1 MNFRLVK
8 CGRDRKHTTHKPQRG
23 SSGKER
29 VNNSRILRG
38 SQREMFFRR
47 PPATPSIK
55 EGLRLL
61 NLFQMICFSFHLLPH
76 NEKVFPFLRTE
87 PLRAQSEKLSKES
100 LRAQTISKRT
110 RKVSAIAKKSLWI
123 HMRSRFRREALS
135 GLDRITNVE
144 SKSLSTHTHAHKRR
158 EKEREGER
166 SFVEFLAST

>member
-61 NLFQMICFSFHLLPH
+61 IYIFFQVKFCSFHLLPKK

-87 PLRAQSEKLSKES
+87 PLRAQNEKLSKES
-100 LRAQTISKRT
+100 FLAWTNLEKNSKSERHS
-110 RKVSAIAKKSLWI
+110 KQVLADSP
-123 HMRSRFRREALS
+123 ALS
-135 GLDRITNVE
+135 VPTGRLVRARPDN
-144 SKSLSTHTHAHKRR
+144 
-158 EKEREGER
+158 ERGK
-166 SFVEFLAST
+166 

>member
-61 NLFQMICFSFHLLPH
+61 NLFQMIFFFHLLPQ

-100 LRAQTISKRT
+100 LRAQKNLEKNSKSART
-110 RKVSAIAKKSLWI
+110 NKSLRTLT
-123 HMRSRFRREALS
+123 RSRFQRDALS
-135 GLDRITNVE
+135 RLDRITIVE
-144 SKSLSTHTHAHKRR
+144 SKSLSTHTRTQ
-158 EKEREGER
+158 KERERER
-166 SFVEFLAST
+166 GREIFCRIFS

>member
-55 EGLRLL
+55 EGLKLL
-61 NLFQMICFSFHLLPH
+61 NFFRMIFSFHSLPP

-100 LRAQTISKRT
+100 LRANKKLEKNSKSART
-110 RKVSAIAKKSLWI
+110 NKSLRTLT
-123 HMRSRFRREALS
+123 RSRFRRDALS
-135 GLDRITNVE
+135 RLVRITNVE
-144 SKSLSTHTHAHKRR
+144 SKSLRHTHAQKLERKR
-158 EKEREGER
+158 ERER
-166 SFVEFLAST
+166 DLL